1 MNSIERV
8 MTTLQHREPDR
19 VPVYPFMNGIS
30 RTLVPASYPLWATDA
45 DVAAQALIKVT
56 DELGLD
62 MICTLIDLSVE
73 AADFGQAVVFPR
85 SEAPHPDH
93 NNRLIRQPEDYRRL
107 EPVNPRQ
114 SPRMG
119 MQIRLCDRLVKAKGQ
134 QVVIVPFVFSPL
146 GVLSMLRGQADFLM
160 DLLDDPHAV
169 KQAVEVVTET
179 LMAYCDALIET
190 GVHAVMFATLYA
202 SQSIMSKSMWK
213 EFEGP
218 AVKRLADRVRQ
229 QDCLVMIHNCGNGPY
244 FDAMIEAMN
253 PKAISFLHVADDCE
267 SLAEV
272 KAKYGQRT
280 ALMVCIPPPWIATA
294 TADEVMAE
302 CQRQIAT
309 LGEGGGYILATGCEY
324 PANASM
330 DNARVMVQAAK
341 KHGRY

>member
-8 MTTLQHREPDR
+8 MTTLQHQEPDR

-30 RTLVPASYPLWATDA
+30 RTLVHASYPVWATDA
-45 DVAAQALIKVT
+45 DVAAQALLKVT

-73 AADFGQAVVFPR
+73 AADLGQAIIFPR

-93 NNRLIRQPEDYRRL
+93 NNHLIRQPEDYRRL

-114 SPRMG
+114 TPRMS
-119 MQIRLCDRLVKAKGQ
+119 MQIRLCDRLVKAKGSE
-134 QVVIVPFVFSPL
+134 VVIVPFVFSPL
-146 GVLSMLRGQADFLM
+146 GVLSMLRGQAGFFM
-160 DLLDDPHAV
+160 DLLDDP
-169 KQAVEVVTET
+169 QAIKEALRVITET

-218 AVKRLADRVRQ
+218 LVRQ
-229 QDCLVMIHNCGNGPY
+229 LAEHVRDQGCLVMIHNCGNGPY

-253 PKAISFLHVADDCE
+253 PKAISFLHVADDCQ

-272 KAKYGQRT
+272 KAEYGKQT
-280 ALMVCIPPPWIATA
+280 ALMGCIPPPWIAKA
-294 TADEVMAE
+294 SPEEVSAE
-302 CQRQIAT
+302 CQKQIAT
-309 LGEGGGYILATGCEY
+309 LGEGGGFILATGCEY

-330 DNARVMVQAAK
+330 DNARVMVQTAMEF
-341 KHGRY
+341 GRY